1 MAGLH
6 IGLDFGTSNSGV
18 AVYDGSRLRML
29 PMDRNNVMPEVIKS
43 VIYITRDYQQYIGQQ
58 AINVYY
64 RDNIDRPR
72 RFVKK
77 RIGEV
82 DFTAGEMY
90 YVRDVYMEID
100 ELTPGR
106 LIQFIKTGLRSKG
119 YEGTLVF
126 DRYFTLQEII
136 QLYLHNLKERAE
148 NILNEKVES
157 VTLGR
162 PVHFFYDPLLDK
174 KSEDTLRH
182 AALEAGF
189 RQVNLEYEPIAAAM
203 FYETT
208 LSEPQNVLIF
218 DFGGG
223 TLDITIMRLGEPG
236 RRKVYATGGIGIAGS
251 DFDRLIIQKQ
261 MLAHFGK
268 GLFPDDPRI
277 ESLVDALADWQVI
290 PELSTPQVRSMLQ
303 RTMKNSPHSPR
314 LKALETIIYNDLAFS
329 FYNKVEAA
337 KIELS
342 DAGATLIRMQEKD
355 VDIWELLT
363 RYQFERDLDEY
374 GQKIEECVLD
384 TISDSGLE
392 PGQIDAAIKTG
403 GSSNVPYFNDMLA
416 SIFGTGKVKSSSTFS
431 SVTSGLAI
439 RAYEQNQ
446 HSAAAI

>member
-1 MAGLH
+1 MTSLH

-18 AVYDGSRLRML
+18 AIYDGSHLHML
-29 PMDRNNVMPEVIKS
+29 PIDRSNVMPEVIKT

-64 RDNIDRPR
+64 RDNINRPR

-82 DFTAGEMY
+82 EFTAAEMY

-148 NILNEKVES
+148 SILNENVAS

-162 PVHFFYDPLLDK
+162 PVHFFDDPVLDK
-174 KSEDTLRH
+174 KSEDTLRN
-182 AALEAGF
+182 AALGAGF
-189 RQVNLEYEPIAAAM
+189 RQVNLEYEPIAAAL
-203 FYETT
+203 FYGTT

-261 MLAHFGK
+261 MLSHFGK

-277 ESLVDALADWQVI
+277 ESLIDALSDWQVI
-290 PELSTPQVRSMLQ
+290 PQLSTPQVRSMLQ
-303 RTMKNSPHSPR
+303 RAMKNNPHSPR

-342 DAGATLIRMQEKD
+342 NAGATLIRMQEND
-355 VDIWELLT
+355 LDIWELLT
-363 RYQFERDLDEY
+363 RYQFERNLDEY
-374 GQKIEECVLD
+374 GKKIEVCVLD
-384 TISDSGLE
+384 AIADSGLE
-392 PGQIDAAIKTG
+392 PFQIDAAIKTG
-403 GSSNVPYFNDMLA
+403 GSSSIPYFNDMLA
-416 SIFGTGKVKSSSTFS
+416 SIFGVEHVKTSSTFS
-431 SVTSGLAI
+431 SVTAGLAI
-439 RAYEQNQ
+439 RAYEHN
-446 HSAAAI
+446 